1 MTPQTTGNFTQ
12 PVNGQGGDLKGLEFS
27 VSLTGE
33 SFTDALSGFGAILS
47 YSYTESSITIQDP
60 PGNNFITGN
69 GLGEIPLPGLSE
81 NVWNATL
88 YYENAG
94 FSARVATRARSKYIG
109 EVTNFANDRALK
121 YVKGDQITD
130 AQIGYEFGPGRLDG
144 LSILFQV
151 NNLTNEPY
159 IAYAVT
165 ETRQQDFQEYG
176 RQYMLGVNYKL

>member
-1 MTPQTTGNFTQ
+1 
-12 PVNGQGGDLKGLEFS
+12 VNGKGGNLKGVELS

-33 SFTDALSGFGAILS
+33 LLSEALHGFGAILS
-47 YSYTESSITIQDP
+47 LSETDSNITIQDP

-69 GLGEIPLPGLSE
+69 GLGNIPLPGLSKT
-81 NVWNATL
+81 VWNATL
-88 YYENAG
+88 YYENSG

-109 EVTNFANDRALK
+109 EVTNFANDRSLK

-130 AQIGYEFGPGRLDG
+130 AQLGYEFGAGRLQG

-159 IAYAVT
+159 IAYALE
-165 ETRQQDFQEYG
+165 ETRQQDFQQYG
-176 RQYMLGVNYKL
+176 RQYLLGINYKL